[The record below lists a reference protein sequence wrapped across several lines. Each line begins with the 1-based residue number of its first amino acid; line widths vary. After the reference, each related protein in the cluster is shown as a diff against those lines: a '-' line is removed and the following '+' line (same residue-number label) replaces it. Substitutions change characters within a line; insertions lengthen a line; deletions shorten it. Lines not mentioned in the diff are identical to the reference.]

1 MTTRSARNA
10 STRCSH
16 CPHDACRPLAV
27 DAAADS
33 PHRQAGS
40 RWDRSIAH
48 ILERSAVDDGHAPS
62 RHRAAPLRRAQGCL
76 QTRAPTALLSTAMQ
90 PAPSASSMPALTGA
104 TVDAVERGHA
114 ASPCLQ
120 GAGGYLRPSAAP
132 QWAPALGATVAS
144 PRRQSLPALPADS
157 CTQPWEQACVQG
169 RGQGMQTRSARWHS
183 LLAGVCSP
191 VSAVSGRRG

>member
-1 MTTRSARNA
+1 M
-10 STRCSH
+10 
-16 CPHDACRPLAV
+16 
-27 DAAADS
+27 
-33 PHRQAGS
+33 
-40 RWDRSIAH
+40 
-48 ILERSAVDDGHAPS
+48 DDGHTPS
-62 RHRAAPLRRAQGCL
+62 RHRVAPLRRAQGCL
-76 QTRAPTALLSTAMQ
+76 QTRAPLALPSTAMQ

-132 QWAPALGATVAS
+132 QWARALGATVAS

-169 RGQGMQTRSARWHS
+169 PWTGDADTECSVAQSVGGGLQSDQCRFRETGLRPGAQPRVSSFQSASHSKTTLWTRQSDAYG
-183 LLAGVCSP
+183 A
-191 VSAVSGRRG
+191 